1 MRRDAKL
8 KHDVS
13 THTGVE
19 EELENNQCNEW

>member
-13 THTGVE
+13 THPGVE
-19 EELENNQCNEW
+19 EELENKQCNEW